1 MADDRLRT
9 KLVAAGYDE
18 ELVWSWERDEMMA
31 RYAEVLVEGAKAKP
45 VPAPVTVDKALLR
58 ESDWHLNRKNGRP
71 TKKIRNC
78 NERQNKKMGG

>member
-31 RYAEVLVEGAKAKP
+31 RYAEVLDEGAKAKP
-45 VPAPVTVDKALLR
+45 VPAPVAV
-58 ESDWHLNRKNGRP
+58 
-71 TKKIRNC
+71 
-78 NERQNKKMGG
+78 ERADNTEKS